1 MTECRNQVS
10 TVPLNKTKQNKQT
23 NWLTTAVD
31 LSVKDLYDQ
40 SMTAYNNNNEIN
52 THPKTKQQQQKTKPL
67 VLNKDYSVID
77 ENVRL
82 M

>member
-1 MTECRNQVS
+1 M
-10 TVPLNKTKQNKQT
+10 
-23 NWLTTAVD
+23 D

-52 THPKTKQQQQKTKPL
+52 THPKQNNNNKNKQTNPL
-67 VLNKDYSVID
+67 VLNKDYSVTD

-82 M
+82 MW

>member
-1 MTECRNQVS
+1 M
-10 TVPLNKTKQNKQT
+10 
-23 NWLTTAVD
+23 D

-82 M
+82 MW